1 LKKYNYPQFYEKG
14 ETKNSAPFNVR
25 VIRFADVLLMYSEA
39 SYLFDVDA
47 DGTGLLALN
56 EVRRRVGMSAVNAL
70 TPDVIIHER
79 DVELATEGHRYN
91 DIVRWSFDQVK
102 FKVDLDKLFN
112 GRFDL
117 KKHQY
122 FPIPQEEIDVNNGYL
137 IQNKGW

>member
-1 LKKYNYPQFYEKG
+1 MP
-14 ETKNSAPFNVR
+14 
-25 VIRFADVLLMYSEA
+25 I
-39 SYLFDVDA
+39 
-47 DGTGLLALN
+47 
-56 EVRRRVGMSAVNAL
+56 VNAI

-117 KKHQY
+117 NKHQY
-122 FPIPQEEIDVNNGYL
+122 FPIPQEEIDVNNGHL